1 MKQLALLLVAAT
13 VGGCVSKSKSQLR
26 SYQAY
31 QAGQREAGGG
41 TQARVVNI
49 IGNVKNHLV
58 NWSDD
63 LTLTKALV
71 AAEYQ
76 GLRDPRQIWVK
87 RGAER
92 YPINVKALLAGNEDP
107 PLEPGDIIEL
117 Q

>member
-1 MKQLALLLVAAT
+1 MKWLALLIVAAT
-13 VGGCVSKSKSQLR
+13 AGGCVSKSKSQLR

-31 QAGQREAGGG
+31 MAGQREAGGG

-49 IGNVKNHLV
+49 IGNVKNHMV
-58 NWSDD
+58 NWSED

-76 GLRDPRQIWVK
+76 GMRDPRQIWVK

-92 YPINVKALLAGNEDP
+92 YPINIKAMLAGNDDP